1 MKFVERRTR
10 EIGRYM
16 TCIDR
21 KSRMYS
27 GLDRADP
34 AKKENRC
41 RRRHTT
47 EGNERRVCMY
57 CIIFIYFCS
66 ASHGMDLSEAL
77 RTTAIHNVSEF
88 TRRSATCRQLQIKDL
103 PKVPIRGG

>member
-47 EGNERRVCMY
+47 EGNERRVC
-57 CIIFIYFCS
+57 IVLF
-66 ASHGMDLSEAL
+66 LSISVALLMAWTFQKRSGPQQFTMCRSLHAEAL
-77 RTTAIHNVSEF
+77 HAGN
-88 TRRSATCRQLQIKDL
+88 CK
-103 PKVPIRGG
+103 